1 MTTTAK
7 PVPPMP
13 MASPIP
19 VPRMAPQ
26 RRWRP
31 GLVALAV
38 ALIAT
43 GGLSAAYAVTLVG
56 GTNAYLAVSRSV
68 QAGSRL
74 AAADLTVVRI
84 SGDPALR
91 PLPANQSDAVV
102 GKYAAVELFPG
113 SLLTEGQLVDVPLGG
128 AGTTLVSIGLSQDK
142 VPAQRVKPGVKVL
155 LVATPVES
163 LLAAGQTPTGP
174 VETFDATVVD
184 IVTGTQPGR
193 YFVNV
198 SVRDSDGPHIATL
211 AAANRIVIVLAGG

>member
-1 MTTTAK
+1 MTATAMSTTSMGAG
-7 PVPPMP
+7 
-13 MASPIP
+13 PIP
-19 VPRMAPQ
+19 VPKMAPQ

-56 GTNAYLAVSRSV
+56 GTNAYLAVGRSV
-68 QAGSRL
+68 QAGSKL
-74 AAADLTVVRI
+74 EAADLTVVRI

-91 PLPANQSDAVV
+91 PIGAGRSADVI

-113 SLLTEGQLVDVPLGG
+113 SLLTEEQLADVPLGG
-128 AGTTLVSIGLSQDK
+128 AGTYLVSIGLSQDK
-142 VPAQRVKPGVKVL
+142 VPAQRIKPGVKVL
-155 LVATPVES
+155 LVATPTET
-163 LLAAGQTPTGP
+163 LLAAGEAPTGP
-174 VETFDATVVD
+174 AETFQATVVD
-184 IVTGTQPGR
+184 IEEGTQPGR

-198 SVRDSDGPHIATL
+198 SVQDGDGARIATL